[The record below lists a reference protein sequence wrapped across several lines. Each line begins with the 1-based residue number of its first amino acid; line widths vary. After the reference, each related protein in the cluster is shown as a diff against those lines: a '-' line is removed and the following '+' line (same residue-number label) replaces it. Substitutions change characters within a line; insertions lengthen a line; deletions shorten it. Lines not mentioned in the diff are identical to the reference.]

1 MNRKLLA
8 IAVAGV
14 VAPMTAQALDI
25 GVSGHVNRIVR
36 FADNGSGSDVQHLDH
51 TASNSRV
58 TFSAA
63 GEVMGG
69 ITAGALIEKGLAS
82 NRGWAHDID
91 VADMGPSENFRHSY
105 LYFSGGFGK
114 VTLGHTSPAGADG
127 IWQSHSGAW
136 AGTEFGVDSN
146 SSISVMATDGSKAGT
161 VGGYFA
167 NGAIAPGRT
176 NILRYDTPSI
186 GPISLEVSLEKD
198 GDDDHK
204 WRFGGLLSH
213 DVGGAS
219 VIGGFAY
226 SEDALGISGG
236 IGFAQGTSVN
246 VAWGND
252 DNADDDY
259 PDGRDYE
266 VVYAAVA
273 HSWGDTSVALQY
285 QSTTNAKKMDG
296 QNIGLGVNQSLG
308 SGVQV
313 YAGFNNYTFD
323 DMTDRDLEDVNSFHI
338 GSRVKFN

>member
-8 IAVAGV
+8 AAIAGV
-14 VAPMTAQALDI
+14 VAPMTAQALDV

-58 TFSAA
+58 RFSAE

-69 ITAGALIEKGLAS
+69 ITAGAFIEKGLAS

-91 VADMGPSENFRHSY
+91 EPDMGPGENFRHSA

-114 VTLGHTSPAGADG
+114 VTMGHTSPAGADG

-136 AGTEFGVDSN
+136 TGTEFGVDSN
-146 SSISVMATDGSKAGT
+146 SSISVMATDGSTAGS
-161 VGGYFA
+161 VGGYFT
-167 NGAIAPGRT
+167 NGAIAPSRT

-186 GPISLEVSLEKD
+186 GPVSLEVSLEKD
-198 GDDDHK
+198 GAEDHK

-213 DVGGAS
+213 DVGAAN

-246 VAWGND
+246 LAWGND
-252 DNADDDY
+252 DNGD
-259 PDGRDYE
+259 RDYE

-273 HSWGDTSVALQY
+273 HSWGDTSVVIQY
-285 QSTTNAKKMDG
+285 QSTTNAMDMDG

-323 DMTDRDLEDVNSFHI
+323 DMTDRTLEDVNSFHI
-338 GSRVKFN
+338 GSRVRFN